1 MKLKINDPF
10 LKKYENQIEKMGD
23 GGIFRIPLKHEII
36 INYTKRQKE
45 EDLMN
50 SNRKQN
56 SLISKMK
63 NQYNALTF
71 DNYNKI
77 SKINDKA
84 LENEKNNEILNN
96 DINNNININNT
107 NNNINNKIIFN
118 NINNV
123 IKPKNINLKNNNRY
137 HSLNDINGINDNP
150 KVIQKIPDNERFYKP
165 YSLKDY
171 NHMMERFKKNKFGG
185 LGINKD
191 KAWNQRQKM
200 FNKIKK
206 FESSV
211 NEKLNKKINNY
222 NFRRIESPQKV
233 EMMRIKQQIANSKR
247 YIAQKYGKG
256 VMLNKI
262 REKKRKEKEEIEL
275 YKRLKYQNDYIKN
288 RNRKNIINIYDNVVN
303 QRKEDYKIRLLQL
316 KSSLI

>member
-1 MKLKINDPF
+1 
-10 LKKYENQIEKMGD
+10 
-23 GGIFRIPLKHEII
+23 
-36 INYTKRQKE
+36 
-45 EDLMN
+45 
-50 SNRKQN
+50 
-56 SLISKMK
+56 
-63 NQYNALTF
+63 
-71 DNYNKI
+71 
-77 SKINDKA
+77 
-84 LENEKNNEILNN
+84 
-96 DINNNININNT
+96 
-107 NNNINNKIIFN
+107 
-118 NINNV
+118 
-123 IKPKNINLKNNNRY
+123 
-137 HSLNDINGINDNP
+137 
-150 KVIQKIPDNERFYKP
+150 
-165 YSLKDY
+165 
-171 NHMMERFKKNKFGG
+171 MMERFKKNKFGG

-247 YIAQKYGKG
+247 YMAQKYGKG